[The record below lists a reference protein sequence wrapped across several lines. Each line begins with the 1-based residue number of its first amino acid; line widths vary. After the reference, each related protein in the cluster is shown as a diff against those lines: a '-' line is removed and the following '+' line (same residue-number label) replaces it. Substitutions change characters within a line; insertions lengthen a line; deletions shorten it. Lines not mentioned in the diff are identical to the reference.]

1 LFNQFRDFV
10 QQAIH
15 EEFAQIFDNLHMAF
29 IESQIGSELDSI
41 QIVMQQLEK
50 LIEHTNPGLIEN
62 TNKLIVEP
70 FPEKRKSRGR
80 SKPTSLQ
87 RVESL
92 GTRAKSSSNVR
103 NT

>member
-1 LFNQFRDFV
+1 LFNHFRDFV

-15 EEFAQIFDNLHMAF
+15 EEFAQIFDNLHMTF

-50 LIEHTNPGLIEN
+50 LIEHKNPGLIEAAS
-62 TNKLIVEP
+62 KVIAEP
-70 FPEKRKSRGR
+70 FPERKNSRGR

-87 RVESL
+87 RVDNL
-92 GTRAKSSSNVR
+92 GGRAKSN
-103 NT
+103 